1 TGWRFAAIG
10 TLTVLGISFY
20 EGGYRMDGFLAQ
32 TLGYTMFAAACAGLI
47 AVIVSHEGSSPGVLR
62 FFESKV
68 LQHLGNR
75 SYAIYVMH
83 MPLLVMMT
91 VIYQQ
96 RLANKD
102 QSGSLDIQCFMIVIV
117 VCLILAELSWH
128 LFEKQ
133 FLKLKKHFPRNV

>member
-1 TGWRFAAIG
+1 
-10 TLTVLGISFY
+10 
-20 EGGYRMDGFLAQ
+20 MDGLLAQ

-47 AVIVSHEGSSPGVLR
+47 AVIVSREGSSPGVLK

-96 RLANKD
+96 RLATKD
-102 QSGSLDIQCFMIVIV
+102 KSGSLDIQCFFIV
-117 VCLILAELSWH
+117 VAACLILAEISWH

-133 FLKLKKHFPRNV
+133 FLKLKKIFLEALNIPTDYLCGRRENREILTA